1 MDLGKTGFGDRIN
14 RLLTQNADKAGESLN
29 TYARRAIITRLVSE
43 LERESSPE
51 VAAVLAD
58 ARSFE
63 AENIELT
70 DPDTYLPGQSS
81 GPTHLLIDDVDRVA
95 AARATG
101 MLGSP
106 RDEQFDKLARM
117 TLRAMGA
124 QGASISFVDDR
135 TQFVKASVGTTGTAA
150 QPQTV
155 AVERSACRLVVETG
169 ETLVA
174 PDIRDSALLRD
185 HADATT
191 SDLIAYMGAPIKTEA
206 GFTVG
211 VLDVWDYRPRK
222 WTAGHVK
229 TLEDI
234 AWLVRERI
242 RR

>member
-1 MDLGKTGFGDRIN
+1 VELGKTGFGDRIN
-14 RLLTQNADKAGESLN
+14 ALLTQHADKAGESLN
-29 TYARRAIITRLVSE
+29 TYARRAIITRLVTE

-63 AENIELT
+63 SESIELSDLDST
-70 DPDTYLPGQSS
+70 SLHQ
-81 GPTHLLIDDVDRVA
+81 THLLIDDVDRVA
-95 AARATG
+95 AVRATG
-101 MLGSP
+101 MIGSA

-135 TQFVKASVGTTGTAA
+135 TQFIKASVGTTGTAA

-155 AVERSACRLVVETG
+155 AVERSACRVVVETG

-174 PDIRDSALLRD
+174 PDIREHALLRD
-185 HADATT
+185 HAT
-191 SDLIAYMGAPIKTEA
+191 SELVAYMAAPIKSEA
-206 GFTVG
+206 GYTVG
-211 VLDVWDYRPRK
+211 ILDVWDYRPRK

-234 AWLVRERI
+234 AWLIRQRI
-242 RR
+242 PF